1 MNLKIVYVD
10 MKILYNNRHLFT
22 DDVQYNSLVLSN
34 LTNQTLHLVSVKTFE
49 YMSFSEKNE
58 LFQSQSF
65 ISISFIQKKG
75 LIRFILIKYTQE
87 YRKFSNRYIAWYE
100 IPLEYEHVSL
110 LIRDN

>member
-10 MKILYNNRHLFT
+10 MKLLYNNRHLFT

-34 LTNQTLHLVSVKTFE
+34 LTNQTLHLVPVKTFE

-58 LFQSQSF
+58 LFHSQSV
-65 ISISFIQKKG
+65 ISINFIQQKG
-75 LIRFILIKYTQE
+75 LINYNQE
-87 YRKFSNRYIAWYE
+87 YGSILNLYIAWYE

>member
-10 MKILYNNRHLFT
+10 MKILYNNRHLFI

-34 LTNQTLHLVSVKTFE
+34 LTNQNLQLVPVKNFE
-49 YMSFSEKNE
+49 YMSFSEKTE
-58 LFQSQSF
+58 LFQSQSV
-65 ISISFIQKKG
+65 ISINFIQKKG
-75 LIRFILIKYTQE
+75 LINYNQE
-87 YRKFSNRYIAWYE
+87 YGSILNRYIAWYE